1 MADKKVGRPKK
12 PESLYEL
19 VLSGKSVE
27 FSDYSTKQLGE
38 CIITLAKMYNDI
50 TNENVSLK
58 ELRQIKNTLKK
69 QVEKLEKIAPEK
81 NKESNQESTET
92 EETNPIENLQ

>member
-12 PESLYEL
+12 PESLHEL
-19 VLSGKSVE
+19 VLSGKSVD
-27 FSDYSTKQLGE
+27 FSNYSTKQLGE
-38 CIITLAKMYNDI
+38 CITTLAKMFNDI

-81 NKESNQESTET
+81 SKDSNQEPTEM
-92 EETNPIENLQ
+92 EETNPTEN